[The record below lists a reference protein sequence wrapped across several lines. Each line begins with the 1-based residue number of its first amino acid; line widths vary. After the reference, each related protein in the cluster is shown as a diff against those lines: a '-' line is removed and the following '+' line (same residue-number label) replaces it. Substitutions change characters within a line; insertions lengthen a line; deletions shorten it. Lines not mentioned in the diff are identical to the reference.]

1 MKPGSSGFTILV
13 RKMPF
18 CNRFWNRPLLVRHP
32 NNHLSLTSPGIS
44 CQVKIRVVISLQPRD
59 LTIPPP
65 GSIMS
70 DGKQAPQ
77 NIQDAF
83 LNTVRREKTS
93 VVVYLL
99 NGAKLTGRIRSFDK
113 FSVLLESGSQEQL
126 IFKHA
131 ISTISQTRR
140 PTGDMHSQA
149 TTETSQ
155 REVRHDANSPEA

>member
-1 MKPGSSGFTILV
+1 M
-13 RKMPF
+13 
-18 CNRFWNRPLLVRHP
+18 
-32 NNHLSLTSPGIS
+32 
-44 CQVKIRVVISLQPRD
+44 SLQPRGF
-59 LTIPPP
+59 TNPPP
-65 GSIMS
+65 GFNMS

-131 ISTISQTRR
+131 ISTISQSRR
-140 PTGDMHSQA
+140 ATGELHSQA
-149 TTETSQ
+149 TTEANP
-155 REVRHDANSPEA
+155 REMRGTDVPEA